1 MTRLVLRLHFDAEN
15 RIGPGKIELLEQIER
30 TGSISSAGR
39 AMKMS
44 YRRAWLLVDA
54 MNRTFHA
61 PVVATRFGGSSAGR
75 AKLTPLGQEVMRL
88 YQEIGQVALMAAND
102 RIARL
107 EQLIAEGARTE
118 PSRHGSASMR
128 QTSARQTSARQTSER
143 QTEDARLSAPEQDRV
158 DRLPYSSG
166 SVANNSG

>member
-15 RIGPGKIELLEQIER
+15 RIGPGKIELLEQIDR

-39 AMKMS
+39 AMNMS

-61 PVVATRFGGSSAGR
+61 PVVATRFGGPSTGR
-75 AKLTPLGQEVMRL
+75 AKLTPLGQEVMRI
-88 YQEIGQVALMAAND
+88 YQEIGQVARDAATT

-107 EQLIAEGARTE
+107 EQLIAEAAGPSVPEPDQAGDRTC
-118 PSRHGSASMR
+118 
-128 QTSARQTSARQTSER
+128 
-143 QTEDARLSAPEQDRV
+143 
-158 DRLPYSSG
+158 SSG
-166 SVANNSG
+166 SAANTNP

>member
-39 AMKMS
+39 AMNMS

-61 PVVATRFGGSSAGR
+61 PVVATRFGGPSKGR
-75 AKLTPLGQEVMRL
+75 AKLTPLGQEVMRI
-88 YQEIGQVALMAAND
+88 YQEIGQVSRDAAD
-102 RIARL
+102 TQIVRL
-107 EQLIAEGARTE
+107 EQLIAEGAKIAL
-118 PSRHGSASMR
+118 SAGA
-128 QTSARQTSARQTSER
+128 SARQADAASSSDPQPDQREYAKSPPSAIN
-143 QTEDARLSAPEQDRV
+143 AP
-158 DRLPYSSG
+158 S
-166 SVANNSG
+166 

>member
-15 RIGPGKIELLEQIER
+15 RIGPGKMDLLEQIDR

-39 AMKMS
+39 AMNMS

-61 PVVATRFGGSSAGR
+61 PVVATRFGGPSTGR
-75 AKLTPLGQEVMRL
+75 AKLTPLGQEIMKIYR
-88 YQEIGQVALMAAND
+88 EIDQVARDAATT

-107 EQLIAEGARTE
+107 EQLITEGAAASTQQICNASLAESE
-118 PSRHGSASMR
+118 PDPAGC
-128 QTSARQTSARQTSER
+128 
-143 QTEDARLSAPEQDRV
+143 
-158 DRLPYSSG
+158 SG
-166 SVANNSG
+166 SIANTNG

>member
-15 RIGPGKIELLEQIER
+15 RIGPGKIELLAQIDR

-61 PVVATRFGGSSAGR
+61 PLVATRFGGPSTGR

-88 YQEIGQVALMAAND
+88 YQEIGQLARDAAND
-102 RIARL
+102 RIVRL
-107 EQLIAEGARTE
+107 EQLIAEGA
-118 PSRHGSASMR
+118 S
-128 QTSARQTSARQTSER
+128 TSARQT
-143 QTEDARLSAPEQDRV
+143 DGARLSDPERGQV
-158 DRLPYSSG
+158 GYSSG
-166 SVANNSG
+166 SVVNNSG

>member
-15 RIGPGKIELLEQIER
+15 RIGPGKIELLEQIDR

-39 AMKMS
+39 AMNMS

-61 PVVATRFGGSSAGR
+61 PVVATRFGGPSTGR
-75 AKLTPLGQEVMRL
+75 AKLTPLGQEVMRT
-88 YQEIGQVALMAAND
+88 YQEIGQVARDAASG

-107 EQLIAEGARTE
+107 EQLIAEGGKCA
-118 PSRHGSASMR
+118 
-128 QTSARQTSARQTSER
+128 
-143 QTEDARLSAPEQDRV
+143 LSAGASTRQADCASLSVPEPDGAGVEPIPPAQ
-158 DRLPYSSG
+158 S
-166 SVANNSG
+166 

>member
-15 RIGPGKIELLEQIER
+15 RIGPGKIELLEQIDR

-61 PVVATRFGGSSAGR
+61 PLVATRFGGPSTGR
-75 AKLTPLGQEVMRL
+75 AKLTPLGQEVMRI
-88 YQEIGQVALMAAND
+88 YQEIGQVARDAANG
-102 RIARL
+102 RITRL
-107 EQLIAEGARTE
+107 EQLIAEGTANAPCE
-118 PSRHGSASMR
+118 DASASTT
-128 QTSARQTSARQTSER
+128 QTA
-143 QTEDARLSAPEQDRV
+143 DARLAVPKPDRIG
-158 DRLPYSSG
+158 RRAYSSG
-166 SVANNSG
+166 SVVNNSG